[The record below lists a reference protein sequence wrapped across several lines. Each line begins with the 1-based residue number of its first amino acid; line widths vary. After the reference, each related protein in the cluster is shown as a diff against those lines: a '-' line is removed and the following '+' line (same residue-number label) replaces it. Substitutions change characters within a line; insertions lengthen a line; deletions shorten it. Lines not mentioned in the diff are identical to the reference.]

1 MISSKTAQGHVGNL
15 RRIAPT
21 TRESKNSKESGEKRC
36 PCESAGNEMGDYE
49 EADKDSEESGNQMEK
64 YSLPPSHIETL
75 NPFDDS
81 ADDYNPA
88 KEHDAG

>member
-1 MISSKTAQGHVGNL
+1 
-15 RRIAPT
+15 
-21 TRESKNSKESGEKRC
+21 
-36 PCESAGNEMGDYE
+36 MGDYE

-64 YSLPPSHIETL
+64 YSLPASHIETL